1 MSIDSISPFSLI
13 PDKQYTIKTQV
24 GEFNS
29 IIKGTFNRY
38 DTKTISEN
46 ETHLSIVITDW
57 EYDGNP
63 YVNTIPLYLNPNNN
77 NLTFYEIQ

>member
-24 GEFNS
+24 GEFES

-38 DTKTISEN
+38 ESKIIN
-46 ETHLSIVITDW
+46 EEEHISIVMIDW

-63 YVNTIPLYLNPNNN
+63 YINTIPLYLSPNNN
-77 NLTFYEIQ
+77 NLAFYEIQ

>member
-1 MSIDSISPFSLI
+1 MSIDPISPFSLI
-13 PDKQYTIKTQV
+13 PDKQYTIKTQF

-38 DTKTISEN
+38 ESKIIN
-46 ETHLSIVITDW
+46 EEEHISIVIIDW
-57 EYDGNP
+57 EYDDNP
-63 YVNTIPLYLNPNNN
+63 YLNTIPLYLNPNNN

>member
-13 PDKQYTIKTQV
+13 PDKQYIIKTQV

-38 DTKTISEN
+38 ESKIIN
-46 ETHLSIVITDW
+46 EEEHISIVIIDW

-63 YVNTIPLYLNPNNN
+63 YINTIPLYLSPNNN
-77 NLTFYEIQ
+77 NLQFYEFQ